1 MGLSYNCNC
10 NCDLATRIVFSS
22 FALSLYPTVTFVAI
36 SLACFVSVRSKFN
49 VCLAI
54 RAAPLRDREHQQ
66 WAHQV
71 GNNTMANALR
81 KVDRA
86 TPSAYSRLPWHA
98 PTVCTFFSQKVEYKI
113 HTSLFLCSLS
123 LALPASPLPIDFD
136 KLVSF
141 VNVLFY

>member
-1 MGLSYNCNC
+1 MLRILSHALTFGLPWMCVCVCVCKWDS
-10 NCDLATRIVFSS
+10 LVTVTVTVTQRLVLFSR
-22 FALSLYPTVTFVAI
+22 LSL
-36 SLACFVSVRSKFN
+36 SLPHSHSCSLSPSLSGSCSLSSFVSVRSKFN

-86 TPSAYSRLPWHA
+86 THSRQQQSAPARL
-98 PTVCTFFSQKVEYKI
+98 
-113 HTSLFLCSLS
+113 
-123 LALPASPLPIDFD
+123 
-136 KLVSF
+136 
-141 VNVLFY
+141 NVLNIFQSKSRI